1 MSKAIF
7 ILVILL
13 IGLGSGY
20 WIGWQHQITEQ
31 GDIQV
36 AKVRKLSYYRHPMN
50 PQVTSP
56 EPAKDE
62 MGMDY
67 IAIYD
72 EPLPTEAVAVKSGKI
87 LYYRHPMGAADTSLV
102 PKKDEMG
109 MDYLP
114 VYEGEQNIPGQ
125 IQITSEKVQKLGVT
139 MAVISKRNLSRDIR
153 ALGSIQID
161 ESHIKTVSAKYEG
174 WIQHLVVSSVGQ
186 AVKAGQVLFNVY
198 SPELITAQQEYV
210 IAIQS
215 QKALQQG
222 SPQVLNTA
230 DQLAK
235 NALQRLRYWDLGAN
249 QLKNLQDSQ
258 KPLDSVPFISPYSGV
273 VLDKTAQEG
282 LRFMPGELLFRVADL
297 STVWL
302 LADVFEQDLEAVR
315 VGQSVQVHINAYP
328 DKNFTGKVSFIYP
341 TLATETRTVK
351 VRVELANKEGLLK
364 PGLYGTLILTS
375 ANNEKLQT
383 AVPDSAVIDTG
394 TRHIVLLSRGEG
406 RFEPRAVKLG
416 GLANGYYAVL
426 AGLEEGDEVVTH
438 ANFLIDAESNLKAA
452 LDGMNAPESAP
463 DSEE

>member
-1 MSKAIF
+1 MIKNIR
-7 ILVILL
+7 LVLVLL
-13 IGLGSGY
+13 IGVGAGFWFGQHNNLQSGVD
-20 WIGWQHQITEQ
+20 GPAVKE
-31 GDIQV
+31 
-36 AKVRKLSYYRHPMN
+36 RKLLYYRHPMN

-72 EPLPTEAVAVKSGKI
+72 EPLATEVATTKTGRI
-87 LYYRHPMGAADTSLV
+87 LYYRHPMGAADTSLI

-139 MAVISKRNLSRDIR
+139 MAVVSKRNLSRDIR

-161 ESHIKTVSAKYEG
+161 ESHIRTVSAKYEG

-215 QKALQQG
+215 QKSLQQG

-235 NALQRLRYWDLGAN
+235 NALQRLRYWDLGAG
-249 QLKNLQDSQ
+249 QIKHLQDSQ
-258 KPLDSVPFISPYSGV
+258 KPLDSVPFIAPFSGV

-282 LRFMPGELLFRVADL
+282 LRFMPGELLFRLADL

-302 LADVFEQDLEAVR
+302 LADVFEQDLAAVSL
-315 VGQSVQVHINAYP
+315 GQSVQVHINAYP
-328 DKNFTGKVSFIYP
+328 DKQFTGKVSFIYP

-351 VRVELANKEGLLK
+351 VRVELANNAGLLK
-364 PGLYGTLILTS
+364 PGLYGTLILS
-375 ANNEKLQT
+375 ASDTQQSQV

-394 TRHIVLLSRGEG
+394 KRQIVLLSRGEG

-416 GLANGYYAVL
+416 GLADGYYAVL
-426 AGLEEGDEVVTH
+426 EGLVEGDQVVTH

-452 LDGMNAPESAP
+452 LDGMNAPESAT